1 LVDRRRILT
10 IEDESPMRKF
20 IRATLNAAE
29 YEFIEAR
36 TGRQGLRM
44 ATSENP
50 QVILLDLGLPDMDG
64 VDVVKGVREWSKVPI
79 IVLSA
84 RDDVKDKVSALDAG
98 ADDYLTKPCLVDEL
112 LARLR
117 VVFRRTAQAPEVEE
131 TIFEV
136 GGVQINFGTSSV
148 FRNGT
153 RVKLTRTEY
162 RLLALLARNPGGVLT
177 HKQLLT
183 HVWGEKYEVNHHYLR
198 VYMNQI
204 RQKIEEDSNQ
214 PKLILSE
221 YGIGYRLNVD

>member
-1 LVDRRRILT
+1 
-10 IEDESPMRKF
+10 MRKF
-20 IRATLNAAE
+20 IRATLSSAE
-29 YEFIEAR
+29 YDFIEAR
-36 TGRQGLRM
+36 TGRQGIRM

-64 VDVVKGVREWSKVPI
+64 VDVVKGVRQWSKVPI

-117 VVFRRTAQAPEVEE
+117 VVFRRTAQSPEAEE
-131 TIFEV
+131 SIFEV
-136 GGVQINFGTSSV
+136 GGIQINFGTSTV
-148 FRNGT
+148 YRDGV

>member
-1 LVDRRRILT
+1 LVDRKRVLT

-20 IRATLNAAE
+20 IKASLDSSE
-29 YEFIEAR
+29 YELMEAR
-36 TGRQGLRM
+36 TGRQGISL

-64 VDVVKGVREWSKVPI
+64 VDVVKGVRQWSKVPI

-98 ADDYLTKPCLVDEL
+98 ADDYLTKPCLIDEL

-117 VVFRRTAQAPEVEE
+117 VVFRRTAETPPTEE
-131 TIFEV
+131 SVFEV
-136 GGVQINFGTSSV
+136 GGLQINFANSSV
-148 FRNGT
+148 YRDGN
-153 RVKLTRTEY
+153 RIKLTRTEY

-183 HVWGEKYEVNHHYLR
+183 HIWGEKYEVNHHYLR
-198 VYMNQI
+198 VYMNQL
-204 RQKIEEDSNQ
+204 RQKIEEDPSQ
-214 PKLILSE
+214 PKLIQSE
-221 YGIGYRLNVD
+221 YGIGYRLCAD